1 MEAANVWSCGYYLRQ
16 FPWPPTGGITP
27 LAGSMA
33 LLSLSSVVTT
43 FYVPET
49 RRRGL
54 GAARD
59 AVPCGHGG

>member
-1 MEAANVWSCGYYLRQ
+1 MSGRVDTIYGNSPGPL
-16 FPWPPTGGITP
+16 TGGIAP
-27 LAGSMA
+27 LVGFMA
-33 LLSLSSVVTT
+33 LLGLSPVVTT

-54 GAARD
+54 DAARD